1 MLYRESA
8 QTGPGAPASP
18 QRLTRR
24 PVGGGSPEMVLEEP
38 AGVDWGF
45 LCPVR
50 PGSSCVLSQRE
61 GKDRVFYLLDPI
73 RGKGSQL
80 GKIEV
85 SEARVEA
92 WNISP
97 DGSRLAL
104 VDDNKYQGQ
113 VEVLTLADHAWHEVA
128 VEPGWGDLQSIA
140 WAMDGKS
147 FFATVWRPDS
157 FNLVYITSSGK
168 VKPLI
173 SNGRRQWMINPLPA
187 PNGKYLAFQAQ
198 TWDSNVWMLENF

>member
-1 MLYRESA
+1 M
-8 QTGPGAPASP
+8 
-18 QRLTRR
+18 
-24 PVGGGSPEMVLEEP
+24 MLEEP

-50 PGSSCVLSQRE
+50 PGSPCVLSQRE

-104 VDDNKYQGQ
+104 VDINKYQGR

-157 FNLVYITSSGK
+157 FNLVYIASSGK